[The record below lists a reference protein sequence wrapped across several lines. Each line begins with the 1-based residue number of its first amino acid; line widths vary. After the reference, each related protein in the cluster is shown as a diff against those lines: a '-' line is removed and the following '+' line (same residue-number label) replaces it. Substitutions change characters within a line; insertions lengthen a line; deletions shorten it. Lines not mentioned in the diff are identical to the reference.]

1 MYEMHILNPVTRSS
15 YLRAGLG
22 IAALGGILYL
32 SGSKTET
39 LQDPGRLV
47 SMEALPSMDSCQ
59 RMPDAPPQSN
69 LFAEFEQTAY
79 AEDTAEITRGPVR
92 TIKDTYPI
100 YSSVAVDPV
109 RNEVILQDTN
119 LFSVRI
125 FNRTDNTPANAESTT
140 PKRVIQGDKTHCE
153 YNNGLTVDTA
163 TGDIYSVAMDT
174 EDNVIMFAG
183 GAQGN
188 VAPARILKT
197 PHRNFA
203 SGIDDEKKELF
214 VTIQY
219 PPKVVVYKKDAAG
232 TEPPIRVIEG
242 PNTYLHDT
250 HGLALDVKRKLMFV
264 GTWGNSSDPNVAGSG
279 KFYPPSINVY
289 PLDAKGDTAPLRII
303 QGPKTLLDWPGG
315 ITLDP
320 ETGDIWVANDVGGNL
335 LVFRGTDEGDVA
347 PRKIVGGP
355 KTGMNHPAGIAFDA
369 VNREVWVSNM
379 GNSSA
384 SAFSVDAVGDVPPVR
399 TIRSAP
405 LGRQSV
411 KFGKPQAVA
420 FDSKRDLYLVPN

>member
-1 MYEMHILNPVTRSS
+1 MTAHQIPRVASRAGVAALTGVFCLLSGDAVTRPSQGS
-15 YLRAGLG
+15 ARL
-22 IAALGGILYL
+22 L
-32 SGSKTET
+32 SIEPMPDGDFCS
-39 LQDPGRLV
+39 
-47 SMEALPSMDSCQ
+47 LPSAVPEQTS
-59 RMPDAPPQSN
+59 
-69 LFAEFEQTAY
+69 LFADFESVAF
-79 AEDTAEITRGPVR
+79 AADTAEIDRGPVR

-109 RNEVILQDTN
+109 RDEVVLQDTN
-119 LFSVRI
+119 LFSVRV

-153 YNNGLTVDTA
+153 YNNGLSIDSK
-163 TGDIYSVAMDT
+163 TGEIYSVAMDT
-174 EDNVIMFAG
+174 EDNVLVFGG
-183 GAQGN
+183 GAAGN
-188 VAPARILKT
+188 VAPVRILKT

-203 SGIDDEKKELF
+203 SAIDEEKNELY

-219 PPKVVVYKKDAAG
+219 PPKVVVYRKDALG
-232 TEPPIRVIEG
+232 TEQPIRVLEG
-242 PNTYLHDT
+242 PKTYLHDT
-250 HGLALDVKRKLMFV
+250 HGLALDFKRKLMFV

-289 PLDAKGDTAPLRII
+289 PLDASGDTAPLRII
-303 QGPKTLLDWPGG
+303 TGPKTKLDWPGG

-320 ETGDIWVANDVGGNL
+320 ESGEIWVANDVGGEL
-335 LVFRGTDEGDVA
+335 LVFNGTDEGDVA
-347 PRKIVGGP
+347 PKKVISGP
-355 KTGMNHPAGIAFDA
+355 KTGMNHPAGIAFDEK
-369 VNREVWVSNM
+369 NREVWVSNM

-384 SAFSVDAVGDVPPVR
+384 SAFSVSAVGDVAPLR

-405 LGRQSV
+405 AGRKSV